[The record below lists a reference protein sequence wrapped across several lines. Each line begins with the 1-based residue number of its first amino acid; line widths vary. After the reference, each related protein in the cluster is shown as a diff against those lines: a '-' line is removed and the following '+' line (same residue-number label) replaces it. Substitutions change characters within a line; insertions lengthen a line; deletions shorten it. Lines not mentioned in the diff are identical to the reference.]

1 MTPRPP
7 ETIAALQTPPGMG
20 GIAVIGLSGPNVE
33 AILAKT
39 YQPRAGKSAS
49 QAAGTVTLGAIVDGE
64 TLLDEAILA
73 RTEAGAELHI
83 HGSVVGVRAILTRLE
98 QAGARIEETAR
109 PAFDPT
115 HPSWANPAIGR
126 EMLAVL
132 PELAGA
138 TALTAFAAQWSGGL
152 SALAKNTLD
161 TLASSQPPAAS
172 QAAAEKA
179 LRQAAAGLA
188 TMDALRVPREV
199 VLAGPPNA
207 GKSTLANAMVGRPV
221 SIVHDV
227 AGTTRD
233 WVRQRAHL
241 HGVAVWLTDTAGL
254 WDTEHHID
262 AEAVRRARERIEKAD
277 LVLLADAAN
286 GDDAGDLPDWVHTQR
301 VLHVR
306 TKTDQSAAM
315 PPSPPAT
322 INVSAHT
329 GEGLDALSDAILAE
343 LHLANIDPTQP
354 RAFTERQTHCLEKA
368 ASALDANDTQAAKL
382 ALEKLLRP

>member
-1 MTPRPP
+1 MTPRC
-7 ETIAALQTPPGMG
+7 ETIACLQTPPGRG
-20 GIAVIGLSGPNVE
+20 GIAVLGLIGPGVE
-33 AILAKT
+33 SILAKLF
-39 YQPRAGKSAS
+39 QPRAGKSAS

-73 RTEAGAELHI
+73 RTETGAELHI

-109 PAFDPT
+109 PAFDPV
-115 HPSWANPAIGR
+115 HPSWANPAIGC
-126 EMLAVL
+126 EMLAIL

-138 TALTAFAAQWSGGL
+138 TALTAFAAQWSTGL

-161 TLASSQPPAAS
+161 TLASSQLPAAS
-172 QAAAEKA
+172 QAAAAKA
-179 LRQAAAGLA
+179 LRQASAGSA

-262 AEAVRRARERIEKAD
+262 AEAVRRARQRIEKAD
-277 LVLLADAAN
+277 LVLLANEA
-286 GDDAGDLPDWVHTQR
+286 DAGDLPDWVHTQR

-306 TKTDQSAAM
+306 TKTDQSAEM
-315 PPSPPAT
+315 PPSPPTT
-322 INVSAHT
+322 IRVSAHT
-329 GEGLDALSDAILAE
+329 GEGLDTLATAILAE
-343 LHLANIDPTQP
+343 LHLANIDPAQP
-354 RAFTERQTHCLEKA
+354 RAFTERQSHHLENA
-368 ASALDANDTQAAKL
+368 ANALDANDTQAAKL
-382 ALEKLLRP
+382 ALEKLLHP